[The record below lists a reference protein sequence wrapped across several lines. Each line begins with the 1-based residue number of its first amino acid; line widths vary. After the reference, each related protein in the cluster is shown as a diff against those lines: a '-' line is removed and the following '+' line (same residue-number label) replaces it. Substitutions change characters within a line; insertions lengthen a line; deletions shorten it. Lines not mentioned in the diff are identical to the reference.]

1 MSGTARSKHW
11 LLWAG
16 GFLVFVLL
24 FSQDLLAQCPMC
36 RTALA
41 QSEEGQR
48 WARGIN
54 AGIFLLLAAPFVIAG
69 TAALVIYRPQVT
81 AAMSRI
87 HWLPLRSVP
96 ARISRQ

>member
-1 MSGTARSKHW
+1 MSRTARSKHW

-16 GFLVFVLL
+16 GFLALVLL

-54 AGIFLLLAAPFVIAG
+54 AGIFLLLAAPFVIAA

-81 AAMSRI
+81 AAVSRI
-87 HWLPLRSVP
+87 RWRPLRSVP
-96 ARISRQ
+96 ARARQL